1 MIYSFFKN
9 FFSLIF
15 ILAFTLSFAQ
25 SEIINEIQIEGNNRV
40 NSETVKIFGEVNP
53 GDNLNSNDLNN
64 ILKNL
69 YETNFFE
76 NVELKIEN
84 SILKIKI
91 KENPI
96 IQNLIVRGI
105 KNKDLLKKIKSAI
118 SLKEKNPYLENKIE
132 YEIRNVKNLIQ
143 SVGYYFPS
151 VDLLKKDNDNNTID
165 LVFDINLGDKAYI
178 NKIVF
183 LGDKIFKKR
192 KLLNVITSE
201 ENRFWKFVS
210 SKRLLNKQRI
220 ELDKRLLLNFYK
232 NKGYYN
238 VSILNETVE
247 YDDTQNFNVVFN
259 IDSGNKYYFGNFNI
273 DLPED
278 FDKKYFVEID
288 KKLNTFSGEKYS
300 LKIVEKMLSEIEKM
314 ASSKQYEFINAAID
328 ENIVN
333 ENKIDITIKVI
344 DDDKNY
350 YVNKINIFGNS
361 ITIEDV
367 IRNELIIDEGDPL
380 NKVLFAKS
388 INNIKSLGIFKNVT
402 TKIVDADNDFEKSI
416 NITVEEQPTGQ
427 VSLGAGVGT
436 SGTSTSFGLQESNFL
451 GKGIKLNSSLTLS
464 EESIRGLFSYT
475 KKNYNNSDKDLI
487 FSVKSTQTDRL
498 DSFGYKST
506 DTGFVLGTSYEY
518 LEDFYFSPN
527 FEIFYESLTTAS
539 SASSLLKKQEGS
551 YFDSNIGYSLVLD
564 KRDQSYQPSDGY
576 FSNFYQSLP
585 LNIDE
590 NQTVVNSYELTTFH
604 EYIDNQVAT
613 LSIYGKAA
621 NSLGENDVKISDRL
635 YLPVNKLRGFKPGKV
650 GPKDGGD
657 WVGGNY
663 LTSLN
668 AQANLPI
675 LQTFE
680 TMDFNVFYDAANVWG
695 VDYSSSIDDASTI
708 RSATGLGIDWYTPIG
723 PLSFS
728 FAKPIT
734 QKSTDQTETFRFRL
748 GTSF

>member
-15 ILAFTLSFAQ
+15 ILALTLSIAQ

-40 NSETVKIFGEVNP
+40 NSETVKIFGEVSP
-53 GDNLNSNDLNN
+53 GDDLNSNDLNN

-96 IQNLIVRGI
+96 IQNLIVQGI
-105 KNKDLLKKIKSAI
+105 KNKDLLKKIESAI
-118 SLKEKNPYLENKIE
+118 SLKEKNPYLESNIE

-151 VDLLKKDNDNNTID
+151 VDLLTKINNNNTID
-165 LVFDINLGDKAYI
+165 LIFDINLGDKAYI
-178 NKIVF
+178 NEIVF
-183 LGDKIFKKR
+183 LGDKVFKKR

-201 ENRFWKFVS
+201 EDRFWKFVS

-247 YDDTQNFNVVFN
+247 FDDTQNFNVVFN

-273 DLPED
+273 DLPEA
-278 FDKKYFVEID
+278 FDEKYFVEID
-288 KKLNTFSGEKYS
+288 KKLKTFSGEKYS

-314 ASSKQYEFINAAID
+314 ASGKQYEFINAAIE

-333 ENKIDITIKVI
+333 KNKIDITIKVI
-344 DDDKNY
+344 NDDKNY

-402 TKIVDADNDFEKSI
+402 SKIVDTDNDFEKSI

-464 EESIRGLFSYT
+464 DESIRGLFSYT

-506 DTGFVLGTSYEY
+506 DTGFSIGTSYEY

-527 FEIFYESLTTAS
+527 FEIFYETLTTAS

-551 YFDSNIGYSLVLD
+551 YFDSNIGYSLILD

-590 NQTVVNSYELTTFH
+590 NQTLVNSYELITFH

-621 NSLGENDVKISDRL
+621 NSLGQNDVKISDRL
-635 YLPVNKLRGFKPGKV
+635 YLPVNKLRGFKPGKI

-663 LTSLN
+663 LSALN

-675 LQTFE
+675 FQTFE

-728 FAKPIT
+728 FAKPIS

>member
-1 MIYSFFKN
+1 MDR
-9 FFSLIF
+9 
-15 ILAFTLSFAQ
+15 Q
-25 SEIINEIQIEGNNRV
+25 Q
-40 NSETVKIFGEVNP
+40 EV
-53 GDNLNSNDLNN
+53 L
-64 ILKNL
+64 
-69 YETNFFE
+69 
-76 NVELKIEN
+76 
-84 SILKIKI
+84 
-91 KENPI
+91 
-96 IQNLIVRGI
+96 
-105 KNKDLLKKIKSAI
+105 
-118 SLKEKNPYLENKIE
+118 
-132 YEIRNVKNLIQ
+132 
-143 SVGYYFPS
+143 
-151 VDLLKKDNDNNTID
+151 
-165 LVFDINLGDKAYI
+165 
-178 NKIVF
+178 
-183 LGDKIFKKR
+183 
-192 KLLNVITSE
+192 
-201 ENRFWKFVS
+201 
-210 SKRLLNKQRI
+210 
-220 ELDKRLLLNFYK
+220 
-232 NKGYYN
+232 
-238 VSILNETVE
+238 
-247 YDDTQNFNVVFN
+247 
-259 IDSGNKYYFGNFNI
+259 
-273 DLPED
+273 
-278 FDKKYFVEID
+278 
-288 KKLNTFSGEKYS
+288 
-300 LKIVEKMLSEIEKM
+300 
-314 ASSKQYEFINAAID
+314 
-328 ENIVN
+328 
-333 ENKIDITIKVI
+333 
-344 DDDKNY
+344 
-350 YVNKINIFGNS
+350 
-361 ITIEDV
+361 
-367 IRNELIIDEGDPL
+367 
-380 NKVLFAKS
+380 
-388 INNIKSLGIFKNVT
+388 NNIKSI
-402 TKIVDADNDFEKSI
+402 
-416 NITVEEQPTGQ
+416 VEE
-427 VSLGAGVGT
+427 VERL
-436 SGTSTSFGLQESNFL
+436 SG
-451 GKGIKLNSSLTLS
+451 KLNWEVSTTLS

-728 FAKPIT
+728 FAKKKKK
-734 QKSTDQTETFRFRL
+734 KSTDQTETFRFRL